1 MNSVALIGRLTRD
14 PEIRYT
20 GDQMAIATFS
30 IAIDRPP
37 RRDGTKETDFPRITV
52 FGRQAENCEK
62 YLKKGRMVGVTGR
75 IQTGSYTNKNGDKV
89 YTTDIVADRVE
100 FLEWGDREGG
110 QNNNFGQ
117 QSGYGQQ
124 SGFGNQGGYGQQG
137 QSGYGQQ
144 SSYGQNQSGYGQG
157 SGSYGGQNNYGQS
170 NYGQGQGYG
179 NQGGY
184 GQQDS
189 FGQSQ
194 QSQAPSMPQG
204 FEAIDDD
211 DIPF

>member
-37 RRDGTKETDFPRITV
+37 RRDGTRETDFPRITV

-117 QSGYGQQ
+117 QSGFGQQ
-124 SGFGNQGGYGQQG
+124 SQGGFGNQGGYGQQG
-137 QSGYGQQ
+137 QGGYGNQG
-144 SSYGQNQSGYGQG
+144 SYGQSG
-157 SGSYGGQNNYGQS
+157 GSYGGQNNYGQS
-170 NYGQGQGYG
+170 QNSYGQSQGYG

>member
-37 RRDGTKETDFPRITV
+37 RRDGTRETDFPRITV

-110 QNNNFGQ
+110 QN
-117 QSGYGQQ
+117 QSGYG
-124 SGFGNQGGYGQQG
+124 SQGGYGQQG
-137 QSGYGQQ
+137 QGGYGNQG
-144 SSYGQNQSGYGQG
+144 SYGQSG
-157 SGSYGGQNNYGQS
+157 GSYGGQNNYGQS
-170 NYGQGQGYG
+170 QNSYGQQSQGGYS
-179 NQGGY
+179 QGGY
-184 GQQDS
+184 GQ
-189 FGQSQ
+189 GGYGQ